1 MKAKNVTYGFVLTFV
16 LFIAAAAWVFFYLTP
31 LNRQI
36 RTHREQLA
44 TLDRKIKQDVP
55 ESLIQAIEKQADS
68 LTVVLESRRN
78 RIYPMADLIHLGPAM
93 QSMARKYDLSLIAV
107 KPEYNSLTTLEADT
121 AEITTLPLT
130 FVVKGPYAAFTR
142 FADDL
147 TRLNYAVRADDFF
160 MNKPEKESGAL
171 TIEIKGVV
179 FLRKAGVKAAGHEMV
194 SSVAAKKM

>member
-1 MKAKNVTYGFVLTFV
+1 MKVKNVTYGFALTLA
-16 LFIAAAAWVFFYLTP
+16 LFIAAAAWIFLLVSP
-31 LNRQI
+31 LKRQI
-36 RTHREQLA
+36 RTYKDQLA

-55 ESLIQAIEKQADS
+55 ESLIQTIEKQADS
-68 LTVVLESRRN
+68 LSTVMESRRN

-93 QSMARKYDLSLIAV
+93 QAMVRKYDLSLIAV
-107 KPEYNSLTTLEADT
+107 KPDYNSLSTLESDT
-121 AEITTLPLT
+121 SEITTLPLT
-130 FVVKGPYAAFTR
+130 FTVKGPYAAFTR

-147 TRLNYAVRADDFF
+147 TRLTYAVRADDFF

-179 FLRKAGVKAAGHEMV
+179 FLRKTGVKAAGSEMV